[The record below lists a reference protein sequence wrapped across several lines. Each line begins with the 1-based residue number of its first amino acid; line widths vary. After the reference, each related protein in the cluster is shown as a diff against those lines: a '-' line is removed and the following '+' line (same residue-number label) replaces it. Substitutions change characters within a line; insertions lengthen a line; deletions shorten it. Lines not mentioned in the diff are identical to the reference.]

1 MALSAVWQGLG
12 GLDVATGTLEPLERP
27 AAGGTRVTPL
37 DDFLSGVERR
47 ALVIAELATRDRE
60 EALDVVQDAMLA
72 FVDRYAGHDPAEWA
86 PLFHRV
92 LQNRI
97 RDWHR
102 RQQVRRRWRV
112 WFTRDDEDDQD
123 PIEAAPDPHA
133 RTPEQEVALAAAS
146 EALLA
151 ALEALPLRQRQ
162 AFLLRTWEGLD
173 VAATARAMGCSEGS
187 VKTHLWRAL
196 QQLRNKLEGH
206 WS

>member
-1 MALSAVWQGLG
+1 MALSAVWH
-12 GLDVATGTLEPLERP
+12 GLDGLEVAATWEPAERT
-27 AAGGTRVTPL
+27 AAGGARVTPL
-37 DDFLSGVERR
+37 DDFLTGVERR
-47 ALVIAELATRDRE
+47 ALVMAELATRDRE

-72 FVDRYAGHDPAEWA
+72 FVDRYGGHDPAEWA

-112 WFTRDDEDDQD
+112 WFARDDEDDAD

-133 RTPEQEVALAAAS
+133 RTPEEAVALAGATD
-146 EALLA
+146 ALLA
-151 ALEALPLRQRQ
+151 ALEALPTRQRQ

-173 VAATARAMGCSEGS
+173 VAETARAMGCSEGS

-196 QQLRNKLEGH
+196 QQLRDKLEGH
-206 WS
+206 WL